1 MNIDANNIIAKYR
14 KLTDDLQYNLLIM
27 QAQVE
32 QLQKELQNVK
42 KNDEKAT
49 E

>member
-14 KLTDDLQYNLLIM
+14 KLTDELQYNLMLT

-32 QLQKELQNVK
+32 QLQKELQDVK
-42 KNDEKAT
+42 KNDEKTA

>member
-1 MNIDANNIIAKYR
+1 MNIDANDVIAKYR
-14 KLTDDLQYNLLIM
+14 KLTDDLQYNLLVM
-27 QAQVE
+27 QVQIE
-32 QLQKELQNVK
+32 QLQKELKNAK

>member
-1 MNIDANNIIAKYR
+1 MNIDANDIIAKYR
-14 KLTDDLQYNLLIM
+14 KLTDELQYNLMLT

-32 QLQKELQNVK
+32 QLQKELQDVK
-42 KNDEKAT
+42 KNDEKTA

>member
-14 KLTDDLQYNLLIM
+14 KLTDELQYNLMLA
-27 QAQVE
+27 QEQVE
-32 QLQKELQNVK
+32 QLQKELQDAK
-42 KNDEKAT
+42 KNDEKTT

>member
-1 MNIDANNIIAKYR
+1 MNIDANDIITKYR
-14 KLTDDLQYNLLIM
+14 KLTDELQYNLMLA

-32 QLQKELQNVK
+32 QLQRELQNVK
-42 KNDEKAT
+42 KNDEQTA

>member
-1 MNIDANNIIAKYR
+1 MNIDANDVIAKYR
-14 KLTDDLQYNLLIM
+14 KLVDDLQYNLLVM
-27 QAQVE
+27 QVQVE
-32 QLQKELQNVK
+32 QLQKELQNAK